1 MTCSEPLVW
10 TCNSCGHSF
19 QLDEWQ
25 EQGRLCPACN
35 AREGSWS
42 CGKCRGEFT
51 QPSLGSEHSCLANS
65 TKGQP
70 MRLVSKTQSYTA
82 PPRKAHSTPPL
93 LAESIPNQPT
103 TSRKVL
109 GWPALVLLL
118 VGLGI
123 LGLVINIMITQVQNE
138 KDEELT
144 KLYFSEQDRT
154 LERMG
159 ILSEEEKKY
168 LVSYDR
174 GGDVFLGTMTQ
185 VVKLAMK
192 AVQALGWKVDQLNE
206 DLGLVSFTTGI
217 TTGSW
222 SGVSGTISIKE
233 QPSGVFKVTGTGKQN
248 LAGSQIIAFDIGNE
262 AQGKAMSVISKMKE
276 FAGANK
282 SDTKTTQ
289 AEPSVQWERSNE
301 RDSAGFFQL
310 LLFFTDC
317 RPQGNVSIPVVP
329 DLELKKREI
338 HDPVFD
344 ERLHGAHGLAN
355 VNGKFILAFNVR
367 TQGNGPITIPSFEV
381 RTKEGT
387 EIVPSFTFTCPDKIS
402 TPRAPVIPRRIV
414 SSTLPVTSSSSAE
427 LPKDSSSFKKS
438 ENDAI
443 ESVLPPD
450 YSRTGQET
458 DWDRE
463 CKGGWW
469 PSSTEVGRYKLDF
482 YQKVGRT
489 WDDVTMTYGGRLQA
503 GRVVIKFRIQP
514 DGSVADLRVTQGDA
528 DSMLA
533 QVVRP
538 ILAKSIGQS
547 GPFWSELKKE
557 CPDGFE
563 WQLAFRID

>member
-1 MTCSEPLVW
+1 
-10 TCNSCGHSF
+10 
-19 QLDEWQ
+19 
-25 EQGRLCPACN
+25 
-35 AREGSWS
+35 
-42 CGKCRGEFT
+42 
-51 QPSLGSEHSCLANS
+51 
-65 TKGQP
+65 

-82 PPRKAHSTPPL
+82 PHRNAHSTPPI
-93 LAESIPNQPT
+93 LAESLPKQAT
-103 TSRKVL
+103 TSRRVL

-123 LGLVINIMITQVQNE
+123 LGLVINIKITQVQQE
-138 KDEELT
+138 KDAKLS
-144 KLYFSEQDRT
+144 KLYFSEQDRA
-154 LERMG
+154 LKRMG

-174 GGDVFLGTMTQ
+174 GSDVFLGTMTQ
-185 VVKLAMK
+185 VVELAK
-192 AVQALGWKVDQLNE
+192 KTVQALGWTIDQVDE
-206 DLGLVSFTTGI
+206 DLGLVNFTTGI
-217 TTGSW
+217 TIGSW
-222 SGVSGTISIKE
+222 SGVSGAIIIKE
-233 QPSGVFKVTGTGKQN
+233 QSIGVFKVTGTGKQN
-248 LAGSQIIAFDIGNE
+248 LAGWQLIAFDFRNE

-282 SDTKTTQ
+282 GDAKTTQ
-289 AEPSVQWERSNE
+289 AEADVQWERSNE
-301 RDSAGFFQL
+301 RDSDGFFQL
-310 LLFFTDC
+310 RLFFTDC

-329 DLELKKREI
+329 DLEIKKRETNK
-338 HDPVFD
+338 PVFL
-344 ERLHGAHGLAN
+344 EMVHGSHGMFN
-355 VNGKFILAFNVR
+355 VNGKFFLIFNVR
-367 TQGNGPITIPSFEV
+367 TLGNGPITMPSFEV

-402 TPRAPVIPRRIV
+402 TPRAPGVIPRRTV

-427 LPKDSSSFKKS
+427 LPKDPSSFKKS

-458 DWDRE
+458 DWDRK
-463 CKGGWW
+463 CQGGWW

-489 WDDVTMTYGGRLQA
+489 WDDVTMTYEGRLQA